1 MARSSSGRS
10 SARWRRRGA
19 ASQQRWKNA
28 LGALRVLWVGVRCE
42 GSVAAGREIAR
53 GNRVSGMA
61 VSQAEVVHQGITYD
75 LQVDT
80 THTEALDCAR
90 QIAACVQ

>member
-1 MARSSSGRS
+1 MARAG
-10 SARWRRRGA
+10 ARIIVDEVFLGGA
-19 ASQQRWKNA
+19 ASQQRWKNP
-28 LGALRVLWVGVRCE
+28 L
-42 GSVAAGREIAR
+42 
-53 GNRVSGMA
+53 
-61 VSQAEVVHQGITYD
+61 AEVVHQGITYD